1 MRIIR
6 LISEYHQWR
15 SGLDPRDSI
24 GFVPT
29 MGALHQGHLSLIDRC
44 RAENAKCVVSIFVNP
59 TQFNEQADLDNYP
72 KTLPAD
78 TEACRQLGVD
88 VIFAPS
94 YENLYPD
101 NYHYRV
107 NEDDVSRFLCG
118 AHRPGHFDGVL
129 TVVMKLFNIVRPQRA
144 YFGEKDFQQY
154 QLVRQ
159 MVGAFFMP
167 VTVIGCATVRE
178 SDGLAM
184 SSRNRRL
191 KPHERVKA
199 AAFPAILS
207 SASSPQVIASNLA
220 VNGFEV
226 DYVED
231 FKGRRCAAVRLG
243 EVRLIDNIPLQGGE
257 QK

>member
-1 MRIIR
+1 MQIIR
-6 LISEYHQWR
+6 SIPAVHQWR
-15 SGLDPRDSI
+15 SGIAPQHSV

-29 MGALHQGHLSLIDRC
+29 MGALHQGHLSLIKRC
-44 RAENAKCVVSIFVNP
+44 SAENHHCVVSIFVNP
-59 TQFNEQADLDNYP
+59 TQFDEQGDLDNYP
-72 KTLPAD
+72 QTWPAD
-78 TEACRQLGVD
+78 TDACRQLGVD
-88 VIFAPS
+88 VIFNPT
-94 YENLYPD
+94 YEELYPD

-107 NEDDVSRFLCG
+107 SEDDVSRVLCG

-129 TVVMKLFNIVRPQRA
+129 TVVMKLFNIVGPQRA

-159 MVGAFFMP
+159 MAAAFFMP
-167 VTVIGCATVRE
+167 VTVVGCPTVRE

-184 SSRNRRL
+184 SSRNQRL
-191 KPHERVKA
+191 KAHERAKA

-207 SASSPQVIASNLA
+207 SVGPPHTVASNLA
-220 VNGFEV
+220 TNGFEV

-243 EVRLIDNIPLQGGE
+243 EVRLIDNIPLPTGE
-257 QK
+257 NK